1 MLEYYLL
8 ALIAALQGTSARGSA
23 MAGCAT
29 ATSSSGQ
36 LSRSLQA
43 GFALTIDFD
52 HFVGPFVKRSES

>member
-1 MLEYYLL
+1 
-8 ALIAALQGTSARGSA
+8 